1 MHRLPRQVEE
11 VYVSSQE
18 IPLLYTTPHM
28 LTYRLTFLMSG
39 LCMGAWAP
47 LVPYARERAGIDDG
61 QLGLLL
67 LCLGLGSLVMMPL
80 AGIMNARK
88 GCRFSLYFGLML
100 VCATLP
106 LLATLD
112 HFYGLM
118 LTLTLFG
125 AGCGLV
131 DVTMN
136 VQGVMVE
143 RCTRRSLMSGFH
155 GLFSLGTIVSA
166 AGITFFLW
174 LGASPVVASSVLI
187 AGIVL
192 FLLTAGRHALGASGE
207 KGAPMFVRPTR
218 QVLALGTLCL
228 LAFLTEGSVLDW
240 SAIFLADYRGVDH
253 SIAGLGFAVFA
264 VMMATG
270 RLSGDRIVARLGSRK
285 VLMFSGLIAMAGFAV
300 VLTVNNWLIS
310 LAGFAVIGIGVS
322 NIAPVYLSLAG
333 TQRSM
338 PGELAISIATSI
350 GYLGILLGPAL
361 IGFAAKA
368 TSLGWALFMT
378 APGMLVIIASA
389 PRLFAARGA

>member
-1 MHRLPRQVEE
+1 
-11 VYVSSQE
+11 
-18 IPLLYTTPHM
+18 M
-28 LTYRLTFLMSG
+28 LTYRLTFLISG

-61 QLGLLL
+61 KLGLLL
-67 LCLGLGSLVMMPL
+67 LCLGLGSLAMMPL

-88 GCRFSLYFGLML
+88 GCRFSLFFGLAL
-100 VCATLP
+100 VCVTLP
-106 LLATLD
+106 LLATLE

-118 LTLTLFG
+118 LTLGTFG

-143 RCTRRSLMSGFH
+143 RSTRRSLMSGFH

-174 LGASPVVASSVLI
+174 LGASPLVASSVLI

-192 FLLTAGRHALGASGE
+192 FVLTAGRHALGVSGE
-207 KGAPMFVRPTR
+207 QGAPTFVRPTR

-228 LAFLTEGSVLDW
+228 LAFLAEGSVLDW

-264 VMMATG
+264 AMMAVG
-270 RLSGDRIVARLGSRK
+270 RLNGDRIVARLGSRK
-285 VLMFSGLIAMAGFAV
+285 VLVLSGLIAMAGFAL
-300 VLTVNNWLIS
+300 VLSLDNWLIA

-361 IGFAAKA
+361 IGFVAKA

-378 APGMLVIIASA
+378 ALSMWVIIASA
-389 PRLFAARGA
+389 PRLFAARSV

>member
-1 MHRLPRQVEE
+1 
-11 VYVSSQE
+11 
-18 IPLLYTTPHM
+18 
-28 LTYRLTFLMSG
+28 
-39 LCMGAWAP
+39 
-47 LVPYARERAGIDDG
+47 
-61 QLGLLL
+61 
-67 LCLGLGSLVMMPL
+67 
-80 AGIMNARK
+80 
-88 GCRFSLYFGLML
+88 
-100 VCATLP
+100 
-106 LLATLD
+106 
-112 HFYGLM
+112 M

-143 RCTRRSLMSGFH
+143 RSTRRSLMSGFH

-174 LGASPVVASSVLI
+174 LGASPLVACSVLI

-207 KGAPMFVRPTR
+207 KDAPMFVRPTR

-270 RLSGDRIVARLGSRK
+270 RLNGDRIVARLGSRK
-285 VLMFSGLIAMAGFAV
+285 VLVLSGLIAIAGFAV
-300 VLTVNNWLIS
+300 VLTLDNWLIS

-378 APGMLVIIASA
+378 ALGMLVIIASA